1 MVHDRTMRIAHLG
14 TFDVENYGDLLFPV
28 IARKRL
34 SQYFPQLVVD
44 FVSPAGG
51 PSVWSDTVASLSY
64 DDFSAK
70 MDSYDG
76 FLIGGGNIIRLN
88 PTDLEAYKN
97 GLTPLLGYSNLWAGV
112 SEENDFRRPICWN
125 APGVPATF
133 PSTLKSTV
141 TNCLNLTDYL
151 SVRDEP
157 SYQILKELVPS
168 RDVTIVPDT
177 AWDIDE
183 LWSKHELDDEYKK
196 TFSERSPPERSIAV
210 HANSR
215 YVSGLTPEILA
226 NHLDYFSKRLN
237 ATVILI
243 AIGPC
248 HGDGNFANLIGKFM
262 HSHPLIIDR
271 PASLLQVAA
280 CISRSAGYVGSSM
293 HGFITASA
301 FKKPAVIVAADSM
314 NKFTGLLESI
324 EAPQLLHQSWIN
336 ALEQVSDII
345 LSRKQQFSGDLSKT
359 ALDKHWSTIAGLFSK
374 EFSAVSVRN
383 GRDRRLQSPTNPRTV
398 RFKESILELRAEEL
412 LIQQRKA
419 NQRIAEFQIS
429 FAKLQQSNEH
439 LQTSIWNLK
448 NAPEEMQARLDASL
462 QRIQKMEFL
471 IADQKNYLGELRT
484 LRYNENIISSKQIT
498 ELKSLIVDMENGMRA
513 AQQSYAVERSKSTSR
528 IQELETELSIKRQT
542 IDGMLASTSWHI
554 TAPIRKIKTLW
565 RKSLSSK

>member
-28 IARKRL
+28 IARRRL

-97 GLTPLLGYSNLWAGV
+97 GLTPLLGYSNLWAGI

-133 PSTLKSTV
+133 PSMLKTPLTS
-141 TNCLNLTDYL
+141 CLNLTDYL

-157 SYQILKELVPS
+157 SHQILKELVPG

-183 LWSKHELDDEYKK
+183 LWTKGELDTEYKK
-196 TFSERSPPERSIAV
+196 TFSERSTPERSIAV

-215 YVSGLTPEILA
+215 YVSGLTPETLA
-226 NHLDYFSKRLN
+226 NHLDRISERLN

-248 HGDGNFANLIGKFM
+248 HGDDNFANVIGKFM
-262 HSHPLIIDR
+262 QSHPLIIDQ

-280 CISRSAGYVGSSM
+280 CISRSMGYVGSSM

-301 FKKPAVIVAADSM
+301 FKKPAVIVAAKSM

-324 EAPQLLHQSWIN
+324 EGPQLLHQSWIN
-336 ALEQVSDII
+336 ALEHFSDII
-345 LSRKQQFSGDLSKT
+345 LSGQQQFLSNSSKT
-359 ALDKHWSTIAGLFSK
+359 ALDKHWSTIADLFSK
-374 EFSAVSVRN
+374 EASTRSFPDGRNEKKLRPSAK
-383 GRDRRLQSPTNPRTV
+383 PRSV
-398 RFKESILELRAEEL
+398 RFKESILELRAKEL
-412 LIQQRKA
+412 LGQQRKA
-419 NQRIAEFQIS
+419 SQKIAE
-429 FAKLQQSNEH
+429 LQAGHDE
-439 LQTSIWNLK
+439 
-448 NAPEEMQARLDASL
+448 DF
-462 QRIQKMEFL
+462 QKMEHL
-471 IADQKNYLGELRT
+471 IADQKRQLEELQI
-484 LRYNENIISSKQIT
+484 LRNNEIINSSKQIS
-498 ELKSLIVDMENGMRA
+498 ELKTLIVNTESSMRA
-513 AQQSYAVERSKSTSR
+513 TQQAYAAEQSKSTMR
-528 IQELETELSIKRQT
+528 IRHLETELHIKRQK
-542 IDGMLASTSWHI
+542 IDDMLASTSWRI
-554 TAPIRKIKTLW
+554 TAPIRKV
-565 RKSLSSK
+565 KSLWNKPPSK